1 MTLALVTGASRG
13 IGRAIAIELARRGHD
28 VVVNYRTDEAAARA
42 TATEIEALGRVAHV
56 RQADVRHADE
66 VAALFAEIDAI
77 ARVAGDAKTDDAKTS
92 DAKTGDVRTGDARTR
107 DAKTSDAKTSD
118 ARTGNAKTG
127 LDVLVCNAGITKD
140 TLLGAST
147 PGDFDEVIASNLSG
161 VVNCCRE
168 AAKRMASRRRGA
180 IVTLSSVAAQRP
192 GRGQSNYAASK
203 GAIEAFTRALAV
215 ELAPRGVRVNAVAP
229 GIIETAMTAELRAIA
244 NDELLRRVLMK
255 RLGKPEEVAKV
266 VGFLCSDDASYVTGQ
281 VWNVD
286 GGFKLD

>member
-13 IGRAIAIELARRGHD
+13 IGHAIAIELARRGCD

-42 TATEIEALGRVAHV
+42 TATEIEGVGRAAHV
-56 RQADVRHADE
+56 RKADVRNADE
-66 VAALFAEIDAI
+66 VAALFGEVDAI
-77 ARVAGDAKTDDAKTS
+77 AKA
-92 DAKTGDVRTGDARTR
+92 
-107 DAKTSDAKTSD
+107 
-118 ARTGNAKTG
+118 G
-127 LDVLVCNAGITKD
+127 LDILVCNAGITKD
-140 TLLGAST
+140 TLLGASVAS
-147 PGDFDEVIASNLSG
+147 DFDEVLG
-161 VVNCCRE
+161 VNVGGVTNCCRE

-180 IVTLSSVAAQRP
+180 IVNLSSVAAQRP

-203 GAIEAFTRALAV
+203 GAIESFTRALAV

-229 GIIETAMTAELRAIA
+229 GIIDTAMTAELQSIA
-244 NDELLRRVLMK
+244 NDELLKRVIMK

>member
-1 MTLALVTGASRG
+1 
-13 IGRAIAIELARRGHD
+13 
-28 VVVNYRTDEAAARA
+28 
-42 TATEIEALGRVAHV
+42 
-56 RQADVRHADE
+56 
-66 VAALFAEIDAI
+66 
-77 ARVAGDAKTDDAKTS
+77 
-92 DAKTGDVRTGDARTR
+92 
-107 DAKTSDAKTSD
+107 
-118 ARTGNAKTG
+118 
-127 LDVLVCNAGITKD
+127 
-140 TLLGAST
+140 
-147 PGDFDEVIASNLSG
+147 
-161 VVNCCRE
+161 
-168 AAKRMASRRRGA
+168 MASQRRGA